1 LLIYKVEAAFDLE
14 LQHKLEGH
22 SLEAYRQNIY
32 AQHGYSGCV
41 WAVDSHGNV
50 CISMTAY
57 RAGFDRGINAYMYT
71 YGAQDLLPQSLSPVG
86 GGAQHLQRRPSP
98 VSAIDK

>member
-1 LLIYKVEAAFDLE
+1 
-14 LQHKLEGH
+14 
-22 SLEAYRQNIY
+22 
-32 AQHGYSGCV
+32 
-41 WAVDSHGNV
+41 
-50 CISMTAY
+50 MTAY